1 MNHHLNNVVNK
12 FLAQIVHI
20 KFHIQRSKKR
30 IAFQIQQFKYGFF
43 EKDAKKRERGV
54 HTLHSKNVKGK
65 PVFPTHTNAFTVLGC
80 SNTGSCQNFP
90 LLIEFK
96 AII

>member
-1 MNHHLNNVVNK
+1 MLLINFLPRLHILNFTLNG
-12 FLAQIVHI
+12 A
-20 KFHIQRSKKR
+20 KKE
-30 IAFQIQQFKYGFF
+30 YGFF

-54 HTLHSKNVKGK
+54 HTLYSKNVKGK

>member
-1 MNHHLNNVVNK
+1 MLLINFLPRLYILNFTLNGAKKELLSK
-12 FLAQIVHI
+12 FNSLNMV
-20 KFHIQRSKKR
+20 SL
-30 IAFQIQQFKYGFF
+30 
-43 EKDAKKRERGV
+43 KDAKKRERGV
-54 HTLHSKNVKGK
+54 NTLYSKNVKGK